1 VIGLATS
8 FDFPD
13 MAGMNSAVASV
24 CNAITARP
32 GPAATVI
39 DRMQKMLNEKQQK
52 IQQRFPRTFV
62 YVTKQ
67 ENKDKLKAGGD
78 NCKNYFDGLRAPLSA
93 DLQDNKEPFHFMQ
106 QMIDQH
112 VKDFINEIQQASG

>member
-8 FDFPD
+8 FDLPD
-13 MAGMNSAVASV
+13 IAGMNSAVASV
-24 CNAITARP
+24 CAAITARP
-32 GPAATVI
+32 GPAAIVI

-67 ENKDKLKAGGD
+67 ENKDQLKSGGG
-78 NCKNYFDGLRAPLSA
+78 NCKNYFDGLKAPLAA
-93 DLQDNKEPFHFMQ
+93 DLQDNKEPLQFMQ
-106 QMIDQH
+106 QMIEQH
-112 VKDFINEIQQASG
+112 MKDFINEIQQASG